1 LSALDQKFVE
11 VAPTLGDE
19 LGAPIMQV
27 VSNSG
32 SVTAMEGYEDA
43 GAFGGDG
50 EGYDDL
56 ID

>member
-1 LSALDQKFVE
+1 MDQKFVE